1 MNRYLENRAR
11 QAMWGK
17 ARRIHFVGIGG
28 AGMSGIAEVL
38 INLGYQ
44 VTGSDLKESEVSKRL
59 AELGG
64 RIFYGHRPE
73 QVGDAEVVVI
83 SSAVREDNPEV
94 LEARRRKIL
103 VIPRAEMLAELMRL
117 KHSIAVAGSHGKT
130 TTTSMIATILHQ
142 AGLDPTA
149 VIGGKLDSFGSGAR
163 LGTGDLMV
171 VEADESDGSFLK
183 LRPVIAVV
191 TNVDREHLDHYGTFE
206 SLQASFLR
214 FANEV
219 PFYGLC
225 VICTDCQVLRGMAGA
240 IERRYVTYGVAND
253 AEFRAVEIA
262 QEKSG
267 CGFDVIHQGRKL
279 GRIVLGVPGRHNA
292 VNALAAIAVAFE
304 LGVDYETAA
313 KALANFKGV
322 NRRFQVKGEAGGVT
336 VVDDYGHH
344 PTEIQATL
352 AAASD
357 WRPEKGGQLPGRIV
371 CGFQPH
377 RYTRTKILGEEFAAA
392 FDQAQVLVVTEIYS
406 AGEEPIAG
414 VSGRTL
420 FDRIALHR
428 SARGL
433 ETLFCATL
441 AEMESALEKLLK
453 PGDLFITVGAGNIW
467 QAGEE
472 VLKRIS
478 KRIGTKVPRAKEGK

>member
-1 MNRYLENRAR
+1 MNKQPKDQVRA
-11 QAMWGK
+11 AMWGK
-17 ARRIHFVGIGG
+17 VRRIHFVGIGG

-38 INLGYQ
+38 LNLGYQ
-44 VTGSDLKESEVSKRL
+44 VSGSDLKQSEVSRRL

-64 RIFYGHRPE
+64 KIFYGHRGE

-94 LEARRRKIL
+94 IEARARKIL

-117 KHSIAVAGSHGKT
+117 KHSVAVAGSHGKT

-149 VIGGKLDSFGSGAR
+149 VIGGKLDTFGSGAR

-191 TNVDREHLDHYGTFE
+191 TNVDREHLDHYGTFDNLRE
-206 SLQASFLR
+206 SFLR
-214 FANEV
+214 FVNEV
-219 PFYGLC
+219 PFYGLD
-225 VICTDCQVLRGMAGA
+225 VLCTDCQVLRGMTGE
-240 IERRYVTYGVAND
+240 IHRRYVTYGVSND
-253 AEFRAVEIA
+253 AEIRAVEVR
-262 QEKSG
+262 QERTG
-267 CGFDVIHQGRKL
+267 CGFDVISKGKKL

-292 VNALAAIAVAFE
+292 VNALAAIAVGFE
-304 LGVDYETAA
+304 LGVDYATAA
-313 KALANFKGV
+313 RALTGFKGAH
-322 NRRFQVKGEAGGVT
+322 RRFQIKGEALGIT

-344 PTEIQATL
+344 PTEIKATL
-352 AAASD
+352 AAARE
-357 WRPEKGGQLPGRIV
+357 WRPANGAELPGRVV

-377 RYTRTKILGEEFAAA
+377 RYTRTKILAEEFTAA
-392 FDQAQVLVVTEIYS
+392 FDQADLLLVTEVYS
-406 AGEEPIAG
+406 AGEDPIAG
-414 VSGRTL
+414 VSGKSL
-420 FDRIALHR
+420 FEQIEKHR
-428 SARGL
+428 KPQGL
-433 ETLFCATL
+433 ETFFVPTL
-441 AEMESALEKLLK
+441 EEMEDSLAKMLK

-472 VLKRIS
+472 LLKKIS
-478 KRIGTKVPRAKEGK
+478 DRAGKPGSK